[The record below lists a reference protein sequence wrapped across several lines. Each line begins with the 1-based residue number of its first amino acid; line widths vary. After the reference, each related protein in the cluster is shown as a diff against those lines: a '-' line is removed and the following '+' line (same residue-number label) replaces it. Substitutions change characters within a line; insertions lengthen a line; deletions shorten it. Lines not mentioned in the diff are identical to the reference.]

1 MRHSLRSVTLTA
13 LLASSAIAYGAT
25 PPPRTDSHSLS
36 ETAKAFGQLP
46 DIQAIS
52 LSPDGNRAAIVTPN
66 PIDGGTVLAI
76 SSLEGTVS
84 TKPILKVPGG
94 SARIRYCGWISMHS
108 LICKLQVTADTY
120 ALGQATVTTRLL
132 AVKDDGSDQKVLS
145 SQATPF
151 SLGFSNI
158 GGSIVYRGSPDHPDA
173 LVTHDYIPESTTG
186 THLANTSE
194 GVGLDAIDPDR
205 FSAKMVERPT
215 AISDDYIADMQGNVR
230 IRVLDPVSANSR
242 LNSQLV
248 FQFREAGGN
257 QWRDFSSYDRQ
268 TEQGFYPVLVDSK
281 QNIAYGF
288 ANLNGRRAL
297 FTKQLSEGSAPKLLF
312 SRPDVDVDGLQ
323 TIGRRARMVG
333 ASYTTD
339 FEHIEMFD
347 PQLKSL
353 LASFHKALPDL
364 PVLSVDDASD
374 DESILL
380 IRASSDTDPGHYY
393 VFDKKTGHLD
403 EVFRIRPQLK
413 NYALAP
419 VKQVTIPADDGALI
433 PAYLTMPVGSDGK
446 NLPAIVLPHGGPSA
460 RDSWGFDWL
469 SQFFAARGFVVLQPN
484 YRGSSGYGD
493 SWFQNNG
500 FRSWDR
506 AISDVNDTG
515 RWLVKQGIADP
526 AKLAIVGWSYGG
538 YAALQSQ
545 VLDPDLFKA
554 VVAIAPVTDFE
565 LTKDESRNY
574 TNYGLV
580 AVSVGSGE
588 HIASGSP
595 ARHADSF
602 KAPVLMFHGTSDA
615 NVDIMQSRV
624 MLDRLRRAGKQADLV
639 TFDGFDHQLADAK
652 VRAEMLEKAD
662 QFLHKSLNI
671 K

>member
-230 IRVLDPVSANSR
+230 IRVLDPV
-242 LNSQLV
+242 
-248 FQFREAGGN
+248 
-257 QWRDFSSYDRQ
+257 
-268 TEQGFYPVLVDSK
+268 
-281 QNIAYGF
+281 
-288 ANLNGRRAL
+288 
-297 FTKQLSEGSAPKLLF
+297 
-312 SRPDVDVDGLQ
+312 
-323 TIGRRARMVG
+323 
-333 ASYTTD
+333 
-339 FEHIEMFD
+339 
-347 PQLKSL
+347 
-353 LASFHKALPDL
+353 
-364 PVLSVDDASD
+364 
-374 DESILL
+374 
-380 IRASSDTDPGHYY
+380 
-393 VFDKKTGHLD
+393 
-403 EVFRIRPQLK
+403 
-413 NYALAP
+413 
-419 VKQVTIPADDGALI
+419 
-433 PAYLTMPVGSDGK
+433 
-446 NLPAIVLPHGGPSA
+446 
-460 RDSWGFDWL
+460 
-469 SQFFAARGFVVLQPN
+469 
-484 YRGSSGYGD
+484 
-493 SWFQNNG
+493 
-500 FRSWDR
+500 
-506 AISDVNDTG
+506 
-515 RWLVKQGIADP
+515 
-526 AKLAIVGWSYGG
+526 
-538 YAALQSQ
+538 
-545 VLDPDLFKA
+545 
-554 VVAIAPVTDFE
+554 
-565 LTKDESRNY
+565 
-574 TNYGLV
+574 
-580 AVSVGSGE
+580 
-588 HIASGSP
+588 
-595 ARHADSF
+595 
-602 KAPVLMFHGTSDA
+602 
-615 NVDIMQSRV
+615 
-624 MLDRLRRAGKQADLV
+624 
-639 TFDGFDHQLADAK
+639 
-652 VRAEMLEKAD
+652 
-662 QFLHKSLNI
+662 
-671 K
+671 